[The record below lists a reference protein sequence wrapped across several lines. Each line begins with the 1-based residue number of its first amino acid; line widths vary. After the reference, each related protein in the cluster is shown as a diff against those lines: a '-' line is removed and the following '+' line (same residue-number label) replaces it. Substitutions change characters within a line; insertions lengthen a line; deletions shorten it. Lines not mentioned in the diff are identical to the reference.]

1 MVDDPTWGSGTPQS
15 VSSESRI
22 PAWVPRA
29 TYIAVP
35 LATIL
40 ILIAHTF
47 QIDGLT
53 IDTTTIGLLA
63 LMLLVP
69 LAPHITRLKAAGV
82 EAEIGP
88 REAQRLQA
96 SAADLPPASKV
107 IEMSTEAPS
116 VQELIRRD
124 PPLGLAKLR
133 IDLEREIKKLH
144 SRYEP
149 ASRRPQALGSMTRDL
164 QARDVLP
171 PEIAGPLAE
180 VNALANRAV
189 HGEYVPRD
197 VAEDIADVG
206 LRVLSVLQSMT
217 DEMAQPEAS

>member
-1 MVDDPTWGSGTPQS
+1 M
-15 VSSESRI
+15 
-22 PAWVPRA
+22 

-35 LATIL
+35 VATL
-40 ILIAHTF
+40 LVLIAHTLE
-47 QIDGLT
+47 IDGLT

-82 EAEIGP
+82 EAEISP
-88 REAQRLQA
+88 REAQQLQA
-96 SAADLPPASKV
+96 SAADLPAAPKV
-107 IEMSTEAPS
+107 IDMSIEAPT
-116 VQELIRRD
+116 VEELIRRD

-149 ASRRPQALGSMTRDL
+149 TGRRPQALGSMMRDL

-171 PEIAGPLAE
+171 PEIAAPLAE

-189 HGEYVPRD
+189 HGEYVPREL
-197 VAEDIADVG
+197 AADIADVG
-206 LRVLSVLQSMT
+206 LRVLSALQSMT
-217 DEMAQPEAS
+217 DDQENPEAP